1 MCQGATFFPGARLPA
16 MAPGVARCAFDE
28 QPLFVSSPLDLD
40 KRIGVE
46 RVTLEG
52 IPLHKEGKVRQMF
65 DLGDRF
71 LMVATDR
78 VSAFDV
84 VLRPPIPDKGRVLNL
99 LSAYWFDRTR
109 HIVPNHMETVDISG
123 LPFSARTRE
132 QLRDRAMIV
141 RKLKPVPMECVVRGY
156 LTGSGWKEYKQK
168 GSLSGLTLPPGLLE
182 SSRLPEPIFTPTT
195 KAGEGHD
202 EPLTP
207 EQGRSL
213 IGAELF
219 DRLQA
224 LSLELFQ
231 YGSQVLSRK
240 GILLADTKFEFGQE
254 NGDLVLIDEV
264 FTPDSS
270 RFWEASSYAE
280 GRPQQPFDKQLVR
293 DYLERQTGWDKTP
306 PAPLLPEG
314 LVQEARKV
322 YLDIYER
329 ITGERLPPT
338 P

>member
-1 MCQGATFFPGARLPA
+1 M
-16 MAPGVARCAFDE
+16 
-28 QPLFVSSPLDLD
+28 S
-40 KRIGVE
+40 VE
-46 RVTLEG
+46 RVVLEQV
-52 IPLHKEGKVRQMF
+52 PLYKEGKVRQMF

-84 VLRPPIPDKGRVLNL
+84 VLSPPIPDKGRVLNR

-109 HIVPNHMETVDISG
+109 HLVPNHMETAELDAFPPP
-123 LPFSARTRE
+123 LRHRE
-132 QLRDRAMIV
+132 ELRDRAMIV

-156 LTGSGWKEYKQK
+156 LAGSGWKEYKQR
-168 GSLSGLTLPPGLLE
+168 GSVCGLALPQGLRE

-195 KAGEGHD
+195 KAEEGHD
-202 EPLTP
+202 EALTS
-207 EQGRSL
+207 EQGRAL
-213 IGAELF
+213 VGGELF
-219 DRLQA
+219 DRLRA

-231 YGSQVLSRK
+231 YGSQELSRK
-240 GILLADTKFEFGQE
+240 GILLADTKFEFGLE
-254 NGDLVLIDEV
+254 DGNLVLMDEV

-270 RFWEASSYAE
+270 RFWEASGYEE
-280 GRPQQPFDKQLVR
+280 GKPQQPFDKQLVR
-293 DYLERQTGWDKTP
+293 DYLERQTGWDKRP
-306 PAPLLPEG
+306 PAPPLPEG

-329 ITGERLPPT
+329 ITGERLPPA